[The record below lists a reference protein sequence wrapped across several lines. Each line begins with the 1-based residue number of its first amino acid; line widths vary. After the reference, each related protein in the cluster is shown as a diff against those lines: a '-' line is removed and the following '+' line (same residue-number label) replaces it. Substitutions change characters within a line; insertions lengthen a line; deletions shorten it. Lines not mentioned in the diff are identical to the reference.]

1 MVTKKNGWINT
12 FKNEK
17 YGGGKADDY
26 LEFIVTKL
34 KPKIDSLYRTK
45 TTAKHINYGKL
56 AWGLVSFMQLLNT

>member
-1 MVTKKNGWINT
+1 MDELTP

-17 YGGGKADDY
+17 YGGGKADY

-45 TTAKHINYGKL
+45 
-56 AWGLVSFMQLLNT
+56 LLQNTLIMGSSLGD